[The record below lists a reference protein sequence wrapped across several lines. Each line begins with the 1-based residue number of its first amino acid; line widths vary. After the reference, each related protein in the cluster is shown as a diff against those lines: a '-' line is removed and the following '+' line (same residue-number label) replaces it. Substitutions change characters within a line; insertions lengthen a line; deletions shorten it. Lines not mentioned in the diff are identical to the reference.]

1 MKRIAIIFA
10 ITILF
15 FPPVYSE
22 QLSREDV
29 VRYANQI
36 IKNIYNE
43 IWRIRDRYPEL
54 KDFGPQNL
62 SDTMELS
69 SYYTKIKKIR
79 IKSAESESRHR
90 FFREEQFTGD
100 KDTLYIAFSETS
112 RVHGTIAVPAAVGKF
127 NDLDL
132 YILVFS
138 NTDNQFFKHD
148 MITIVKQNSVVAEQA
163 SY

>member
-1 MKRIAIIFA
+1 MKHFISLSIVSLLLLA
-10 ITILF
+10 
-15 FPPVYSE
+15 PVYAQRLE
-22 QLSREDV
+22 REEV
-29 VRYANQI
+29 VAYANRI
-36 IKNIYNE
+36 MRNIYND

-79 IKSAESESRHR
+79 IKSAESEAKQR

-100 KDTLYIAFSETS
+100 KDTLYITFSETS
-112 RVHGTIAVPAAVGKF
+112 KVHGTIAIPAAGVKF
-127 NDLDL
+127 SDLDL
-132 YILVFS
+132 YILIYT
-138 NTDNQFFKHD
+138 NTENQFFKHD
-148 MITIVKQNSVVAEQA
+148 MITIVKQNAVVTEQI